1 MRAALLMLGLAAALT
16 TTPAAAM
23 MLPVP
28 LDQAARGADAVV
40 HARVLER
47 ASVMDPQTQV
57 IHTDVTLEVLD
68 TWKGA
73 LTKDSHIT
81 VRVMGGIVG
90 DLGYWQEHEPVFDLA
105 EECVLF
111 LEARVSEPWRVHALE
126 QGKFVVK
133 AGIARDPR
141 GQRLMLSDFKTS
153 VARFL
158 RASAN

>member
-1 MRAALLMLGLAAALT
+1 MRATLLMLGLAAALT
-16 TTPAAAM
+16 TAPAAAM

-28 LDQAARGADAVV
+28 LDKAARGADAVV
-40 HARVLER
+40 HARVLDKLS
-47 ASVMDPQTQV
+47 ALDPQTRL
-57 IHTDVTLEVLD
+57 IHTDVTLEVLE

-73 LTKDSHIT
+73 LTKDSRIT

-90 DLGYWQEHEPVFDLA
+90 DLGMRQEHEPSFDIA

-111 LEARVSEPWRVHALE
+111 LEARGAAPWRVHALE
-126 QGKFVVK
+126 QGKFNVK
-133 AGIARDPR
+133 SGIAQDLS

-158 RASAN
+158 RAPGN